1 MGPAT
6 LVAALSVAAPTFAA
20 PAVRVKVDIGGED
33 ITNIPIAWMFIAI
46 LLTFLIARLVT
57 RYIRHHASRP
67 RTEDEQAG
75 RALVG
80 DIKVGGVH
88 IHHQVFGIFIMVLA
102 GMIMLSAQ
110 PEGATLCVVAAFFG
124 VGVGLV
130 FDEFALWLHL
140 KDVYWADEGRH
151 SVDAI
156 FCVLSISGILIG
168 GANLVTGSPGSASWW
183 TSVAYLVVIV
193 GFSVICAL
201 KGKLITAVIG
211 ILLQPVA
218 IIGAIRLA
226 KPDSYWARHRY
237 QTRPKRLQRSQ
248 RRFGLGYVRRW
259 NRVKDFIAGAPTAMA
274 GGLRELTQD
283 SRAAESEEATYT
295 QLALPLDQL

>member
-1 MGPAT
+1 MGTAT
-6 LVAALSVAAPTFAA
+6 LVAALGAAAPALAA
-20 PAVRVKVDIGGED
+20 PAVNVKVNIGSGD
-33 ITNIPIAWMFIAI
+33 ITNVPIAWMFITI

-57 RYIRHHASRP
+57 RYIRHHANRP
-67 RTEDEQAG
+67 RTAEEDAG

-88 IHHQVFGIFIMVLA
+88 IHHQVFGIFIMLLA
-102 GMIMLSAQ
+102 GMILLSAQ
-110 PEGATLCVVAAFFG
+110 PDGATLCVVAGLFG

-168 GANLVTGSPGSASWW
+168 GANLVTGSPGTASWW
-183 TSVAYLVVIV
+183 TSIAYLVVIV
-193 GFSVICAL
+193 GFSLICAL
-201 KGKLITAVIG
+201 KGKLVTAVIG

-237 QTRPKRLQRSQ
+237 PSRPKREERAE
-248 RRFGLGYVRRW
+248 RRFGAAYERRW
-259 NRVKDFIAGAPTAMA
+259 NRVKDFIAGAPNAVSA
-274 GGLRELTQD
+274 SLRELTHD
-283 SRAAESEEATYT
+283 TRPAPETELTYT
-295 QLALPLDQL
+295 QLALPLEPV